1 MTNSTT
7 IIGYTAIAAI
17 LISLFF
23 IGTEITG
30 YATSNATVNVTISQS
45 ASINFTTAILD
56 FGAGAVNT
64 GQPGATINSI
74 GNTGEGTWAQQD
86 GELVLVN
93 IGNVDVTTLTI
104 ATNKSADDF
113 IGGDTPTFKAKVTN
127 SSGHTTSCVGAD
139 FEDWNDITMTPQDA
153 CDTFTYSGNNS
164 IDINFQL
171 YIPNDAVGA
180 RTVGILAVGTA

>member
-74 GNTGEGTWAQQD
+74 GNTGEGT
-86 GELVLVN
+86 
-93 IGNVDVTTLTI
+93 
-104 ATNKSADDF
+104 
-113 IGGDTPTFKAKVTN
+113 
-127 SSGHTTSCVGAD
+127 
-139 FEDWNDITMTPQDA
+139 
-153 CDTFTYSGNNS
+153 
-164 IDINFQL
+164 
-171 YIPNDAVGA
+171 
-180 RTVGILAVGTA
+180 